1 MAIIVKGRS
10 ISKGCAEGEALV
22 CRQPIGFNFGIDLA
36 TGIITEYNHELF
48 GKSIKDKI
56 LLFPHGKGST
66 GGSYVVYQ
74 LAKNKTGPKAIINMT
89 TETIIAVGAIMGGNV
104 RVGMEDNLYLSKG
117 QLARSNAEMVQKMVF
132 ILKQLDLEIASSGE
146 ARRLLNLKGKANTS
160 FV

>member
-22 CRQPIGFNFGIDLA
+22 CRQPIGFNFGIDVT
-36 TGIITEYNHELF
+36 TGVITEYNHELF
-48 GKSIKDKI
+48 GKSIKDKV

-89 TETIIAVGAIMGGNV
+89 TEIIIAVGAIMGGIPVVDSLEKNPYDLIFDGD
-104 RVGMEDNLYLSKG
+104 RVKVDADQGL
-117 QLARSNAEMVQKMVF
+117 
-132 ILKQLDLEIASSGE
+132 IAIE
-146 ARRLLNLKGKANTS
+146 K
-160 FV
+160 